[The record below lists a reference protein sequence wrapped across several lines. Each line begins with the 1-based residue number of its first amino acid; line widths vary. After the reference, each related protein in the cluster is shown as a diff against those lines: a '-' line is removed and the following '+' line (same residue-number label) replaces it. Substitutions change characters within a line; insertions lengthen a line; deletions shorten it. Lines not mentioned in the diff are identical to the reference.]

1 MTVFRGYL
9 LIIKRNWGFIF
20 IYTAL
25 FLLTMLIIQGETQ
38 KKEEK
43 EFQRSRLKIAVVD
56 EDGGILAE
64 GLTNYLATLHEIT
77 EIGNAEGTLLEAIYY
92 GEISS
97 VIRIPRGVG
106 EKWEVQLTKI
116 PGYAESDYLKQ
127 QINLFLNQVQFC
139 TENGYSMQEAFALV
153 NQQLEEKS
161 VRLLNL
167 NGNQGKWESYYYIFR
182 FLPYLSI
189 AVLCLILSIPMNAYR
204 KKEIRQRLQCSAVSL
219 RRQTVEAML
228 AFLVVGI
235 IFWAAMIGVA
245 IIFSKFSFFESA
257 HAA

>member
-25 FLLTMLIIQGETQ
+25 FLFTMLIIQGETQ

-56 EDGGILAE
+56 EDGGMLAE

-139 TENGYSMQEAFALV
+139 TENGYSMQEAFELV

-167 NGNQGKWESYYYIFR
+167 NGNQGK
-182 FLPYLSI
+182 LG
-189 AVLCLILSIPMNAYR
+189 ILLLYFSFPSIPFHCSIVSDLKYSDECIPEERN
-204 KKEIRQRLQCSAVSL
+204 QDSGCNVLQFLCVA
-219 RRQTVEAML
+219 RRWKQCL
-228 AFLVVGI
+228 HF
-235 IFWAAMIGVA
+235 
-245 IIFSKFSFFESA
+245 
-257 HAA
+257 

>member
-56 EDGGILAE
+56 EDGGMLAE

-116 PGYAESDYLKQ
+116 PGYAEADYLKQ

-153 NQQLEEKS
+153 NQQLEREIGQTFKS
-161 VRLLNL
+161 
-167 NGNQGKWESYYYIFR
+167 QWESGEMGILLLYFSFPSI
-182 FLPYLSI
+182 PSI
-189 AVLCLILSIPMNAYR
+189 AVLCLI
-204 KKEIRQRLQCSAVSL
+204 
-219 RRQTVEAML
+219 
-228 AFLVVGI
+228 
-235 IFWAAMIGVA
+235 
-245 IIFSKFSFFESA
+245 
-257 HAA
+257 

>member
-56 EDGGILAE
+56 EDGGMLAE

-116 PGYAESDYLKQ
+116 PGYAEADYLKQ

-139 TENGYSMQEAFALV
+139 TEKGIPCRKHL
-153 NQQLEEKS
+153 
-161 VRLLNL
+161 RL
-167 NGNQGKWESYYYIFR
+167 
-182 FLPYLSI
+182 
-189 AVLCLILSIPMNAYR
+189 
-204 KKEIRQRLQCSAVSL
+204 
-219 RRQTVEAML
+219 
-228 AFLVVGI
+228 
-235 IFWAAMIGVA
+235 
-245 IIFSKFSFFESA
+245 
-257 HAA
+257 

>member
-25 FLLTMLIIQGETQ
+25 FLFTMLIIQGETQ

-56 EDGGILAE
+56 EDGGMLAE

-97 VIRIPRGVG
+97 VILMPRGVG

-116 PGYAESDYLKQ
+116 PGYA
-127 QINLFLNQVQFC
+127 
-139 TENGYSMQEAFALV
+139 
-153 NQQLEEKS
+153 
-161 VRLLNL
+161 
-167 NGNQGKWESYYYIFR
+167 
-182 FLPYLSI
+182 
-189 AVLCLILSIPMNAYR
+189 
-204 KKEIRQRLQCSAVSL
+204 
-219 RRQTVEAML
+219 
-228 AFLVVGI
+228 
-235 IFWAAMIGVA
+235 
-245 IIFSKFSFFESA
+245 
-257 HAA
+257 